1 MEEDQRSGYRIGD
14 MPSKERPRE
23 RLEAV
28 GARNLSEAE
37 LLAILLRVGIRGES
51 AIQLA
56 QRLLRD
62 LNGVTGI
69 YKTPFS
75 VLCEQKG
82 MGKAKAA
89 QILAALELGNRIKPE
104 NLEEKPL
111 LNSPELVAQMVQ
123 AEMASFM
130 QENLWVLLLNTRC
143 RMIGIEKL
151 YQGTINS
158 SNVRI
163 AELFRG
169 AIKKNAASIILVHNH
184 PSGDPTP
191 STEDIVFTRSAI
203 DAGRNLEIEVHDHLV
218 IGGIG
223 KYVSLREKGLAF
235 R

>member
-1 MEEDQRSGYRIGD
+1 MEEEQRSGYRIGD
-14 MPSKERPRE
+14 MPAKERPRE
-23 RLEAV
+23 RMEAL
-28 GARNLSEAE
+28 GPKNLSEAE

-69 YKTPFS
+69 YKTPFA

-82 MGKAKAA
+82 VGKAKAS
-89 QILAALELGNRIKPE
+89 QILAALELGYRVKPE
-104 NLEEKPL
+104 NMDEKPL
-111 LNSPELVAQMVQ
+111 MNSPELVARMVE
-123 AEMASFM
+123 AELAGLA
-130 QENLWVLLLNTRC
+130 QENLWILLLNTRC
-143 RMIGIEKL
+143 KMIGLVKL

-163 AELFRG
+163 AEVFKE
-169 AIKKNAASIILVHNH
+169 AVKKNAASIILVHNH

-203 DAGRNLEIEVHDHLV
+203 EAGRNLEIEVHDHLV

-223 KYVSLREKGLAF
+223 RFISLREKGLAF

>member
-1 MEEDQRSGYRIGD
+1 MEEEQSSGYRIGD
-14 MPSKERPRE
+14 MPAKERPRE
-23 RLEAV
+23 RMEAL
-28 GARNLSEAE
+28 GPKSLSEAE

-69 YKTPFS
+69 YKTPFA

-82 MGKAKAA
+82 VGKAKAS
-89 QILAALELGNRIKPE
+89 QILAALELGYRVKPE
-104 NLEEKPL
+104 NMDEKPL
-111 LNSPELVAQMVQ
+111 MNSPELVARMVE
-123 AEMASFM
+123 AELAGLA
-130 QENLWVLLLNTRC
+130 QENLWILLLNTRC
-143 RMIGIEKL
+143 KMIGLVKL

-158 SNVRI
+158 SNVRM
-163 AELFRG
+163 AEVFKE
-169 AIKKNAASIILVHNH
+169 AVKKNAASIILVHNH

-203 DAGRNLEIEVHDHLV
+203 AAGQNLEIEVHDHLV

-223 KYVSLREKGLAF
+223 RYVSLREKGLAF

>member
-158 SNVRI
+158 STVRI

>member
-1 MEEDQRSGYRIGD
+1 MEEQRSGYRIGD
-14 MPSKERPRE
+14 MPAKERPRE
-23 RLEAV
+23 RMEAL
-28 GARNLSEAE
+28 GPKSLSEVE
-37 LLAILLRVGIRGES
+37 LLAILLRVGVRGES

-69 YKTPFS
+69 YKTSFP

-82 MGKAKAA
+82 IGKAKAA
-89 QILAALELGNRIKPE
+89 QILAALELGYRVRPE
-104 NLEEKPL
+104 NLEDKPL
-111 LNSPELVAQMVQ
+111 MNSPEQVANLVG
-123 AEMASFM
+123 AEMASLM

-143 RMIGIEKL
+143 RLIGLEKL
-151 YQGTINS
+151 YQGTLNS

-163 AELFRG
+163 SELFKG
-169 AIKKNAASIILVHNH
+169 AIKKSAASIILVHNH

-203 DAGRNLEIEVHDHLV
+203 AAGQNLEIEVHDHLV

-223 KYVSLREKGLAF
+223 RYVSLREKGLAF

>member
-1 MEEDQRSGYRIGD
+1 MEEEQRSGYRIGD
-14 MPSKERPRE
+14 MPAKERPRE
-23 RLEAV
+23 RIEAL
-28 GARNLSEAE
+28 GPKSLGEAE
-37 LLAILLRVGIRGES
+37 LLAILLRVGVRGES

-69 YKTPFS
+69 YKTPFA

-82 MGKAKAA
+82 VGKAKAA
-89 QILAALELGNRIKPE
+89 QILAALELGNRVRPE
-104 NLEEKPL
+104 NQDDKPL
-111 LNSPELVAQMVQ
+111 MNSPEQVAKLVE
-123 AEMASFM
+123 AEMASLV

-143 RMIGIEKL
+143 RLIGLEKL
-151 YQGTINS
+151 YQGTLNS

-163 AELFRG
+163 SELFRG
-169 AIKKNAASIILVHNH
+169 AIKKSAASIILVHNH

-191 STEDIVFTRSAI
+191 STEDIVFTCSAI
-203 DAGRNLEIEVHDHLV
+203 AAGQNLEIEVHDHLV

-223 KYVSLREKGLAF
+223 RYVSLREKGLAF

>member
-1 MEEDQRSGYRIGD
+1 
-14 MPSKERPRE
+14 MPAKERPRE
-23 RLEAV
+23 RMEAL
-28 GARNLSEAE
+28 GPKSLSEAE

-69 YKTPFS
+69 YKTPFA

-82 MGKAKAA
+82 VGKAKAS
-89 QILAALELGNRIKPE
+89 QILAALELGYRVKPE
-104 NLEEKPL
+104 NMDEKPL
-111 LNSPELVAQMVQ
+111 MNSPELVARMVE
-123 AEMASFM
+123 AELAGLA
-130 QENLWVLLLNTRC
+130 QENLWILLLNTRC
-143 RMIGIEKL
+143 KMIGLVKL

-163 AELFRG
+163 AEVFKE
-169 AIKKNAASIILVHNH
+169 AVKKNAASIILVHNH

-203 DAGRNLEIEVHDHLV
+203 EAGRNLEIEVHDHLV

-223 KYVSLREKGLAF
+223 RFISLREKGLAF